1 MEMSEREIWTVIHGM
16 GLGAIYLLAF
26 GGALAGMWSFRPGFL
41 TAAAVRER
49 MTRLY
54 VGFGAMCVTA
64 WATVITGTFIVYPWY
79 RVKLAGAEF
88 EKCAGLDLPS
98 AECSPR
104 DFLLS
109 GASGETQEWHHLGME
124 WKEHVAWL
132 APLLATSAFLLVL
145 VYGARLITNPRLR
158 NAVLILLVASFA
170 AAVIAGAFGAFIT
183 KVAPVL

>member
-1 MEMSEREIWTVIHGM
+1 MEMSDREIWTVIHGM

-64 WATVITGTFIVYPWY
+64 WATVITGTYIVYPWY

-88 EKCAGLDLPS
+88 ES
-98 AECSPR
+98 ARAWTCRRQNVHLVTSCCPVR
-104 DFLLS
+104 VARRRS
-109 GASGETQEWHHLGME
+109 GT
-124 WKEHVAWL
+124 
-132 APLLATSAFLLVL
+132 TSAWS
-145 VYGARLITNPRLR
+145 GKNTWPGSRRCWRPG
-158 NAVLILLVASFA
+158 S
-170 AAVIAGAFGAFIT
+170 
-183 KVAPVL
+183 